1 MARPRKK
8 GMEYFPLDADIF
20 EDDKLFDVQNEYGP
34 LGEVIYIRL
43 LCLVYKN
50 GYYYR
55 FDSMD
60 KLAAMMIKSIGN
72 RWVRDKKTVTEVI
85 LYLAKI
91 NLLSAE
97 LMRENVITSRGIQ
110 ARYLKAN
117 ERTLSRID
125 EYNLLE
131 KNETQEG
138 VINAPKNEVSAT
150 ETPVFAAEIPVNA
163 TETHTESKVKE
174 SKINFTTTVT
184 AREHSA
190 PAAAE
195 KTDNERET
203 LVALYGENI
212 VSDYERRFNAWA
224 AKKERV
230 NVRMYPTI
238 SKWIKQDNPMT
249 KPEREPQSRNPF
261 INAVLGNGGD
271 FYE

>member
-91 NLLSAE
+91 NLL
-97 LMRENVITSRGIQ
+97 
-110 ARYLKAN
+110 
-117 ERTLSRID
+117 
-125 EYNLLE
+125 LL
-131 KNETQEG
+131 
-138 VINAPKNEVSAT
+138 P
-150 ETPVFAAEIPVNA
+150 AADLQ
-163 TETHTESKVKE
+163 S
-174 SKINFTTTVT
+174 T
-184 AREHSA
+184 ARTA
-190 PAAAE
+190 C
-195 KTDNERET
+195 RE
-203 LVALYGENI
+203 VE
-212 VSDYERRFNAWA
+212 
-224 AKKERV
+224 
-230 NVRMYPTI
+230 
-238 SKWIKQDNPMT
+238 
-249 KPEREPQSRNPF
+249 
-261 INAVLGNGGD
+261 
-271 FYE
+271 